1 MVYVHFAEGFEEV
14 EAVTIVDLLR
24 RAAIDVKMVSIMED
38 KMVEGAH
45 GMQIQADL
53 LFEEADYDDCDMIV
67 LPGGMPG
74 ALHLKKNPEGWE
86 KGSLK
91 FALQGKALAAI
102 CAAPMVL
109 DARGALTHKTATI
122 YPGMQNELNIAWSV
136 DSGVVEDGDVIT
148 GKGPAY
154 AIGFALAI
162 IRKIKGDNAAD
173 EVVEGLLY
181 KGILSGEKIGEFG
194 RFFHIHTKFSDGPL
208 LRRRS
213 WMLQKLLDIIR
224 SPSQIMMGS
233 MDCRR
238 LWEGE
243 R

>member
-53 LFEEADYDDCDMIV
+53 LFEEADYDGCDMIV
-67 LPGGMPG
+67 LPGGT
-74 ALHLKKNPEGWE
+74 E
-86 KGSLK
+86 

-109 DARGALTHKTATI
+109 DARGVLTHKTATI
-122 YPGMQNELNIAWSV
+122 YPGMQNELNMASYI
-136 DSGVVEDGDVIT
+136 DSGVVEDGNVIT

-173 EVVEGLLY
+173 EVAEGLLY
-181 KGILSGEKIGEFG
+181 KGIL
-194 RFFHIHTKFSDGPL
+194 
-208 LRRRS
+208 
-213 WMLQKLLDIIR
+213 
-224 SPSQIMMGS
+224 
-233 MDCRR
+233 
-238 LWEGE
+238 
-243 R
+243 